1 MQAWSKISRMPAAA
15 IRKMQDDLL
24 HKMVTEQFALRH
36 PYYRNL
42 FKEAGINAAEIKG
55 VSDLSKIPFTEK
67 KHMLSPPGEP
77 LYPKQFVL
85 EQPEE
90 GEVKAKK
97 KGFSLFGK
105 KDSGDDAKKLKFA
118 SLYFTAGRTAK
129 AVPIE
134 YTGYDLDNLKE
145 AGARAFD
152 ILGVTQDD
160 TLINAFSFA
169 PNVYYWQMFYSTLE
183 IGSTSLQS
191 GGGRVLGM
199 EKILKAASNLEAPV
213 IAASPG
219 YALFSLQTLSYF
231 GLTADTLERIIIGID
246 FAPQEVV
253 DRLRKLMESV
263 GTKNNLV
270 QRIYFNSEAKCGIAE
285 CEPGFGYHIN
295 PDHLLVEII
304 DPDSGAVLGEGEKGE
319 IVITNIDARGTA
331 LLRFRTGDIATG
343 GLVTEPCPNCK
354 RTVPRIMG
362 DIERREH
369 FYKLKGEDGELV
381 LNGNHL
387 RRVMFARD
395 DVLLWFAEINS
406 AGSYDSLK
414 VMFKATS
421 DNDEAAVLTALE
433 KDLSAEFKLSVTA
446 EGCSLDAVANKIGIE
461 KNITEQIIFD
471 NRSS

>member
-1 MQAWSKISRMPAAA
+1 MQAWNKISRMPAAA
-15 IRKMQDDLL
+15 IRKMQDELL
-24 HKMVTEQFALRH
+24 HKMVTEQFAVKH

-67 KHMLSPPGEP
+67 QDMLSPPGEP
-77 LYPKQFVL
+77 LYPKRFVL
-85 EQPEE
+85 EPPGE
-90 GEVKAKK
+90 GEVKEKK

-105 KDSGDDAKKLKFA
+105 KKDSVDDAIKYQFA

-152 ILGVTQDD
+152 ILGVTRDD

-169 PNVYYWQMFYSTLE
+169 PNVYYWQMFYSTLG

-199 EKILKAASNLEAPV
+199 EKILMAADNLEAPA

-219 YALFSLQTLSYF
+219 YARFALQTLNSF
-231 GLTADTLERIIIGID
+231 GLSAENLERIIIGID

-253 DRLRKLMESV
+253 DSIRKLMESV
-263 GTKNNLV
+263 GTKKNLV
-270 QRIYFNSEAKCGIAE
+270 QRIYFNSEAKSGIAE
-285 CEPGFGYHIN
+285 CEPGFGYHTN

-319 IVITNIDARGTA
+319 IVVTNLDARGTA

-362 DIERREH
+362 DIERRAWYYQLES
-369 FYKLKGEDGELV
+369 KDGPV
-381 LNGNHL
+381 LFNGNDL
-387 RRVMFARD
+387 RRKMFAND
-395 DVLLWFAEINS
+395 DVLLWYVEMNRD
-406 AGSYDSLK
+406 GGQDSLNVVLK
-414 VMFKATS
+414 GASGV
-421 DNDEAAVLTALE
+421 DEAALLKTV
-433 KDLSAEFKLSVTA
+433 AEELQAELKVPVTS
-446 EGCSLDAVANKIGIE
+446 ESCSLDAAANKIGLE
-461 KNITEQIIFD
+461 KFITEQNFFD
-471 NRSS
+471 NR